1 MRQISVVI
9 PTYNRAAQ
17 IAEAVRSVLEQSWTG
32 CEVIVIDDGSTDAT
46 EAALAPFI
54 GRIRYIRT
62 GNGGASSARNRGILE
77 ATGEWVAF
85 LDSDDTWHHD
95 KLKRQMECIE
105 RTGAKV
111 CFCVSTDESGEP
123 LDDLQK
129 MDPTLPEHSD
139 RFYPAGDCRFFKYQ
153 GHPFLQSMVA
163 ERSALLK
170 SGIFDVS
177 LKVAEDT
184 RLIYGLVLNFG
195 YSVVNE
201 RLVEICR
208 DRDGPGLSD
217 TMDPES
223 AFKRYDCY
231 TRVQAEV
238 YWRLVPL
245 DAEAARIVRA
255 TMYYFA
261 SRLAEIACALHREK
275 AAKQYAL
282 AGLSRHAGW
291 KCILRNLL
299 IVAAY
304 PIARRRL
311 SVRWSPS
318 GRAVTMN
325 SQVSN
330 A

>member
-1 MRQISVVI
+1 MPQISVII

-17 IAEAVRSVLEQSWTG
+17 VAAAVRSVLEQTWTG
-32 CEVIVIDDGSTDAT
+32 SEVIVVDDGSTDAT
-46 EAALAPFI
+46 EAALAPFL

-62 GNGGASSARNRGILE
+62 ENGGASAARNRGILE

-85 LDSDDTWHHD
+85 LDSDDTWHPD
-95 KLKRQMECIE
+95 KLKRQMDCLAG
-105 RTGAKV
+105 TGAKV

-129 MDPTLPEHSD
+129 MDPTLPEHSE
-139 RFYPAGDCRFFKYQ
+139 RFYPVGDCRFFKHQ
-153 GHPFLQSMVA
+153 GHPFLQSMVV
-163 ERSALLK
+163 ERAALLK
-170 SGIFDVS
+170 SGLFDVA

-201 RLVEICR
+201 RLVAICR
-208 DRDGPGLSD
+208 EREGPGLSD
-217 TMDPES
+217 TMDPVS

-231 TRVQAEV
+231 ARVQAEV

-245 DAEAARIVRA
+245 DPEAARIVRA

-261 SRLAEIACALHREK
+261 SRLAEIACALHQEST
-275 AAKQYAL
+275 AKRYAR
-282 AGLSRHAGW
+282 AGLSWHAGW
-291 KCILRNLL
+291 KCLLRNLL
-299 IVAAY
+299 IVAVY
-304 PIARRRL
+304 PLARHRL
-311 SVRWSPS
+311 SSKWNS
-318 GRAVTMN
+318 GELMVTGK